1 MMDGEHGDFPGGM
14 ALGRGVWWCQPEA
27 GKSRRLGTNDIT
39 RVLLT
44 TQIYPGNIDL
54 TIEEVCMNSVSDTAY
69 IAFEGDRCIAS
80 GDLRDVARAAK
91 ETLARRKDASI
102 LVFDGKS
109 GPIDIDFRGSV
120 DDVLARL
127 PQISGAPAIAEDSA
141 AAIPRGPGRPKL
153 GVVAREVTLL
163 PRHWEWLA
171 QRPGG
176 ASVALRRLVDEA
188 RRANKDKDRIRQAQ
202 EAAYRF
208 IAAMGEN
215 KPHYE
220 EVARA
225 LFAGDPAR
233 FTTWTA
239 SWPADVRDH
248 ARRLAAAAFERAAL
262 PEEAA
267 G

>member
-1 MMDGEHGDFPGGM
+1 MNP
-14 ALGRGVWWCQPEA
+14 AP
-27 GKSRRLGTNDIT
+27 DI
-39 RVLLT
+39 
-44 TQIYPGNIDL
+44 P
-54 TIEEVCMNSVSDTAY
+54 Y
-69 IAFEGDRCIAS
+69 IAFDGDRCIAS
-80 GDLRDVARAAK
+80 GDLRAVARAAK
-91 ETLARRKDASI
+91 ETCDQRKDAAV
-102 LVFDGKS
+102 LVFDSSS
-109 GPIDIDFRGSV
+109 GPVELDFRGSV

-127 PQISGAPAIAEDSA
+127 PDPDGAVATGDASDSA
-141 AAIPRGPGRPKL
+141 PRGPGRPKL

-171 QRPGG
+171 QQSGG

-188 RRANKDKDRIRQAQ
+188 RRANKDRDRVRQAR

-225 LFAGDPAR
+225 LFAGDAER
-233 FTTWTA
+233 FQAWTEA
-239 SWPADVRDH
+239 WPADVRDH
-248 ARRLAAAAFERAAL
+248 ARRLAATAFEQAGAA
-262 PEEAA
+262 AVA